1 MVRGKIEMKKIESS
15 TSRQVTF
22 SKRRNGLLKKAHE
35 LSVLCDAEIAVIIFS
50 QKGRLYK
57 FASSDLQKTIERYN
71 HYVKQARIHPNGIE
85 LQKIEQIKHET
96 ASLVQKIGA
105 LAATQRKLLG
115 QELNSCSIEELHEID
130 NQLEQSLRSIRARKE
145 QLYREEIAQLK
156 AKEQLL
162 LDENMKLL
170 TQKYSMMSVRV
181 FLSRIHHQDYRSKEN
196 RPQPAKVHR
205 VRQSILRYSLDY
217 QCTLINTTHGQ
228 VFELFVYLR

>member
-50 QKGRLYK
+50 QKGRLYE

-71 HYVKQARIHPNGIE
+71 HYVKQVRIDPNGME
-85 LQKIEQIKHET
+85 LQKIEQMKHET
-96 ASLVQKIGA
+96 ASLVQKIEA

-115 QELNSCSIEELHEID
+115 QELNSCSLKELHEIE

-156 AKEQLL
+156 AKSITNPPLRLAQQGEPSSTSQSTQSSTVDTEQFIGLP
-162 LDENMKLL
+162 
-170 TQKYSMMSVRV
+170 VV
-181 FLSRIHHQDYRSKEN
+181 
-196 RPQPAKVHR
+196 
-205 VRQSILRYSLDY
+205 
-217 QCTLINTTHGQ
+217 C
-228 VFELFVYLR
+228 